1 MLYRRLAD
9 FVVVIH
15 FLVAIFFFGGGFLVP
30 MQYWVG
36 MFHIPL
42 ALWVCGAFIIGWTCP
57 LTPLE
62 NRFRK
67 LAGEQGYHVSFVDQ
81 YIARFV
87 GLMPPSKEAP
97 VSSKRSGRRREVM
110 LGLILCVY
118 TASIYGINSLPNRV
132 TVQLDL
138 RNNSKSTV
146 LLRHRGDTLV
156 LHPKQT
162 GGLRFAAGDTLT
174 VFAGETEASPSKSL
188 VLEERRPLNGTSERI
203 SAEVNTDDPANITF
217 RYDGV

>member
-87 GLMPPSKEAP
+87 GLKPSSKEAQ
-97 VSSKRSGRRREVM
+97 VSSKRSGRLREVM
-110 LGLILCVY
+110 LGLILCAF
-118 TASIYGINSLPNRV
+118 TASIYGVNSLPNRV

-146 LLRHRGDTLV
+146 LLRH
-156 LHPKQT
+156 H
-162 GGLRFAAGDTLT
+162 A
-174 VFAGETEASPSKSL
+174 
-188 VLEERRPLNGTSERI
+188 
-203 SAEVNTDDPANITF
+203 
-217 RYDGV
+217 